1 MTRRKKISLIAA
13 GIIAALLL
21 FATFVLP
28 LIVRSQAVKAI
39 EAETGRKTRIEKI
52 SINPLTLTVTVK
64 GLSITAKDGG
74 PFISFATL
82 RTSLGMASIYRRALI
97 LSEVSIDSPAIAFAR
112 LGANNYNFND
122 IIELQKAKEK
132 LKPKE
137 KSKGAFHFSVNNIS
151 LTNGSVD
158 FDDRAVDGGRK
169 HTVRALNVAIPFI
182 SNIPYLVEKYT
193 APHISAVVNGAP
205 FSFNGKFK
213 PLSKSMETSVHIDL
227 KQLSLPEY
235 VAYSP
240 VRPPADLASGKLTI
254 AADVTYR
261 ISKDSKPVLGIKGE
275 VNLDGAAVNMR
286 DGQPLVRLPRLRVK
300 ASDLEV
306 FARRFIFDEI
316 SVDGL
321 ELFVSRNPKG
331 EWMYS
336 SLLPSPQKGAEKAKT
351 EPAAAPEND
360 GKEKQL
366 LLQVAAFS
374 FKNGTVHFR
383 DAVPSG
389 GFTSEI
395 SRIDASVKN
404 FTTAA
409 DKSAG
414 YELSMML
421 DNEATF
427 GVDGAFSLT
436 PLKITMSNELS
447 GLKIQRGWP
456 YLSGFLTS
464 PLKGTVD
471 FSSEAAYSRE
481 NGLAVEQGKLLVN
494 GLSARYGDKEGLNLS
509 RLEIN
514 DAAFSQKTNAVEIGE
529 VKLVKGDMSLSREAD
544 GTVSILS
551 LLKKPQTAPGSAVMK
566 SAQKTAGKPAAAV
579 KGKQPAPRLSFRLK
593 KILVDRFN
601 VAVTDKTLREKPRFT
616 LKNTSLSL
624 ADLTWPKFKPAAVRF
639 SSTFNKAT
647 PLTLSGTITPLPFRY
662 KGRITV
668 GRLQLR
674 DFEDYFPSNINVFII
689 GGYTGTDMNVD
700 VSLKDGKPYGSF
712 KGNASVRGFH
722 AVDTIAEEDLL
733 KWESLQLDGIQ
744 GSLEPFSL
752 AMRQVAL
759 NGVYS
764 RIIIRKDGTLNLQNL
779 VAEPEQGT
787 AGTVQQ
793 AADKGQAAGSQQQGG
808 APPAPQS
815 AAAPRKRNISIGAVT
830 VQDGTIS
837 FTDSH
842 LSQSFASTFYN
853 VGGRISGLS
862 SEDAKFADVDLRGN
876 LENHSPLQI
885 SGQINPLRDDL
896 YVNLK
901 LSFRDIELSPVTP
914 YTGTFLGYAVEKG
927 KLYLDL
933 SYHIEKKQLNSANKV
948 FIDQLTFGK
957 KVASDKATNLPVK
970 LALALLKDRKGEIH
984 LDLPV
989 TGRTDDPQ
997 FSIFGLIWQVVKNV
1011 LVKAAS
1017 SPLSLLS
1024 SMFGSGGQDFSV
1036 IQFSPGTSTISPQ
1049 EELKLTALAK
1059 GLLDR
1064 PALKV
1069 ELKGYVDREKDGE
1082 GYRDEL
1088 LSRKLK
1094 NEKLLALTRAGDLDA
1109 GTRSGDIQVKPEEYA
1124 KYLTAVY
1131 KKEKFPKP
1139 RNLLGMAKN
1148 LPPEEMK
1155 KLIITNTV
1163 VGDAELTALARE
1175 RVVAVKNFL
1184 VTKGNVPAERVF
1196 QKNGTIFKAP
1206 GKETISRSRV
1216 ELDAIVP

>member
-1 MTRRKKISLIAA
+1 MTRRTRISLIAA

-28 LIVRSQAVKAI
+28 LVVRSQAVKTI
-39 EAETGRKTRIEKI
+39 EAETGRKARIEEI

-64 GLSITAKDGG
+64 GLSIAAKDGG
-74 PFISFATL
+74 PFISIASL

-97 LSEVSIDSPAIAFAR
+97 LSEVSINSPAIAFAR

-122 IIELQKAKEK
+122 IIELQKAKAK

-137 KSKGAFHFSVNNIS
+137 KSKGEFHFSVNNIS

-169 HTVRALNVAIPFI
+169 HTVRALNIAIPFI

-240 VRPPADLASGKLTI
+240 VRPPADLSSGKLTI

-261 ISKDSKPVLGIKGE
+261 ISEDKKPVLGIKGE
-275 VNLDGAAVNMR
+275 TILDGVAVNMR
-286 DGQPLVRLPRLRVK
+286 DGQPLVRLPRLRIK

-306 FARRFIFDEI
+306 FAKRFIFDEI
-316 SVDGL
+316 FVDGL

-336 SLLPSPQKGAEKAKT
+336 RLLPTPQKGAEEAKT
-351 EPAAAPEND
+351 EPAAVSESG
-360 GKEKQL
+360 GKAKQL

-389 GFTSEI
+389 GFKSEI
-395 SRIDASVKN
+395 SRINASVKN
-404 FTTAA
+404 FSTAA
-409 DKSAG
+409 DKSVG

-427 GVDGAFSLT
+427 SADGAFSLA
-436 PLKITMSNELS
+436 PLKVTVSNELS
-447 GLKIQRGWP
+447 GLKMQRGWP
-456 YLSGFLTS
+456 YLSSFLTS
-464 PLKGTVD
+464 QVKGTVD
-471 FSSEAAYSRE
+471 FSSKVAYSRE
-481 NGLAVEQGKLLVN
+481 NGLAVEHGKLLVN
-494 GLSARYGDKEGLNLS
+494 GLSARYGDKESVNLS

-514 DAAFSQKTNAVEIGE
+514 SAGFSQKANAVEIGE
-529 VKLVKGDMSLSREAD
+529 LKLVKGDMYLSREAD
-544 GTVSILS
+544 GKVSILS
-551 LLKKPQTAPGSAVMK
+551 LLKKPQAAPGSAAMK
-566 SAQKTAGKPAAAV
+566 SARKTAGKPAAAV
-579 KGKQPAPRLSFRLK
+579 KGKQPAPGLSFRLK

-601 VAVTDKTLREKPRFT
+601 VAFTDKTLREKPRFT

-624 ADLTWPKFKPAAVRF
+624 ADLTWPKFKPSAVRF

-647 PLTLSGTITPLPFRY
+647 PLKLSGAITPLPFRY
-662 KGRITV
+662 RGRISV
-668 GRLQLR
+668 GRLPLR
-674 DFEDYFPSNINVFII
+674 DFEDYFPANINVFVL
-689 GGYTGTDMNVD
+689 GGYAGADMNVD

-722 AVDTIAEEDLL
+722 AVDTVAEEDLL

-779 VAEPEQGT
+779 VAEPEHGT
-787 AGTVQQ
+787 GGKVQQ
-793 AADKGQAAGSQQQGG
+793 VADKRQPAGG
-808 APPAPQS
+808 APLPAPQA
-815 AAAPRKRNISIGAVT
+815 AAAPGKKNISIGAVT

-933 SYHIEKKQLNSANKV
+933 TYHIEKKQLNSANKV

-989 TGRTDDPQ
+989 TGRTDDPK

-1049 EELKLTALAK
+1049 EGLKLTALAK

-1064 PALKV
+1064 PALKI

-1082 GYRDEL
+1082 GYRSEL
-1088 LSRKLK
+1088 LSKKLK
-1094 NEKLLALTRAGDLDA
+1094 NEKLLALTKADDLKP
-1109 GTRSGDIQVKPEEYA
+1109 GTKSEDLQVQPEEYA

-1139 RNLLGMAKN
+1139 RNLLGLAKS

-1163 VGDAELTALARE
+1163 VGDAELTNLAHE

-1184 VTKGNVPAERVF
+1184 ITKGNVPAERMF
-1196 QKNGTIFKAP
+1196 QKNDNIFKAP
-1206 GKETISRSRV
+1206 EKETSSRSRV
-1216 ELDAIVP
+1216 ELNAIVP

>member
-13 GIIAALLL
+13 GSIAVLLL
-21 FATFVLP
+21 FAAFVLP
-28 LIVRSQAVKAI
+28 LIVRSQAVKSI
-39 EAETGRKTRIEKI
+39 EEETGRKASIEKI

-64 GLSITAKDGG
+64 GLSIAAKDGG
-74 PFISFATL
+74 AFISIASL

-122 IIELQKAKEK
+122 IIELQKAKAK

-137 KSKGAFHFSVNNIS
+137 KSKGEFHFSINNIS

-169 HTVRALNVAIPFI
+169 HTVRALNIAIPFI

-193 APHISAVVNGAP
+193 APHISAVVNGSP

-240 VRPPADLASGKLTI
+240 VKPPADLASGKLTI

-261 ISKDSKPVLGIKGE
+261 ISEDKKPVLGIKGE
-275 VNLDGAAVNMR
+275 ITLDGVAVNMR
-286 DGQPLVRLPRLRVK
+286 DGQPLVRLPKLRIK

-306 FARRFIFDEI
+306 FAKRFIFDEI

-321 ELFVSRNPKG
+321 ELFVSRNHKG

-336 SLLPSPQKGAEKAKT
+336 RLLPSSQKGAEKAET

-360 GKEKQL
+360 GKGQPL

-374 FKNGTVHFR
+374 FKNGTVHFS

-389 GFTSEI
+389 GFKSDI

-404 FTTAA
+404 FTTLA
-409 DKSAG
+409 DKNAG

-421 DNEATF
+421 DNEAAL
-427 GVDGAFSLT
+427 GVDGTFSMNPFKL
-436 PLKITMSNELS
+436 TMSNKLS
-447 GLKIQRGWP
+447 GLKIQRAWP
-456 YLSGFLTS
+456 YLSGFLAS

-471 FSSEAAYSRE
+471 FSSEVAYSRE
-481 NGLAVEQGKLLVN
+481 NGLDVGQGKLLVN
-494 GLSARYGDKEGLNLS
+494 GLSARYGYKEGLNLS
-509 RLEIN
+509 SFEITGAGFN
-514 DAAFSQKTNAVEIGE
+514 QKANSVEVGE
-529 VKLVKGDMSLSREAD
+529 LKLVKGAMSLSREAD

-551 LLKKPQTAPGSAVMK
+551 LLKKPQAAPGSAAMK
-566 SAQKTAGKPAAAV
+566 SAQKTAKKTAVAV
-579 KGKQPAPRLSFRLK
+579 KGKKPAPSLSFRLK
-593 KILVDRFN
+593 KIVVDRFN
-601 VAVTDKTLREKPRFT
+601 VSVVDKTLREKPRFT

-624 ADLTWPKFKPAAVRF
+624 TDLTWPRFKPLAVRF
-639 SSTFNKAT
+639 SSIFNKAT
-647 PLTLSGTITPLPFRY
+647 PLKLSGTIMPQPFRY
-662 KGRITV
+662 KGRISA

-674 DFEDYFPSNINVFII
+674 DFEDYFPSNVNVFII
-689 GGYTGTDMNVD
+689 GGYAGTDMNVD

-733 KWESLQLDGIQ
+733 KWESMQLDGIQ

-779 VAEPEQGT
+779 VAGPEQGT
-787 AGTVQQ
+787 GDKTQPS
-793 AADKGQAAGSQQQGG
+793 ADKGQAASS
-808 APPAPQS
+808 APLPAPQG
-815 AAAPRKRNISIGAVT
+815 AAAPRKKNISIGVVT

-837 FTDSH
+837 FTDNH

-862 SEDAKFADVDLRGN
+862 SEEAKFADVDLRGN
-876 LENHSPLQI
+876 LENHSPLLI

-933 SYHIEKKQLNSANKV
+933 SYHIEKKQLNSSNKV

-997 FSIFGLIWQVVKNV
+997 FSIFKLIWQVVKNV

-1036 IQFSPGTSTISPQ
+1036 IQFSPGSSTISPQ

-1082 GYRDEL
+1082 GYRREL
-1088 LSRKLK
+1088 LSKKLK
-1094 NEKLLALTRAGDLDA
+1094 NEKLLALTKAGDLDA
-1109 GTRSGDIQVKPEEYA
+1109 GTKSEDIQVQPEEYV
-1124 KYLTAVY
+1124 KYLAAVY

-1139 RNLLGMAKN
+1139 RNLLGLSKS
-1148 LPPEEMK
+1148 LPPEEME

-1163 VGDAELTALARE
+1163 VGDAELMALALD

-1196 QKNGTIFKAP
+1196 QKNGIIFKAP
-1206 GKETISRSRV
+1206 AKETTSHSRV